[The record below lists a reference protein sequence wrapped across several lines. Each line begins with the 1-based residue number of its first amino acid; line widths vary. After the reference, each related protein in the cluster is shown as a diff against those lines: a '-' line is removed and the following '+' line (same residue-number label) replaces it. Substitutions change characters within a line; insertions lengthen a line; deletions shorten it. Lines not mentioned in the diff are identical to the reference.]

1 MADYQ
6 EYRRRVLR
14 KRWRRRFMAAAL
26 LLLLLLVGA
35 IGMLWKSLH
44 REQRPSGVG
53 QNTILQEVTQD
64 NTWNTASYAVARQL
78 TVQTLAD
85 SAATALDF
93 RMAALPKSSTA
104 VGKEWFND
112 VSFVGDSLTQGMQ
125 LYEEGM
131 QNAMFCAYKGV
142 GPNVIVNGTTC
153 KRTDGVAEVPLE
165 ALTAQQPRA
174 IYVLL
179 GTNVLGRDT
188 DYSSF
193 LTYYRLML
201 DMLSQT
207 LPNAKIYVQS
217 ITPVRPEVCQKSG
230 HEGLNRDRLCQINNE
245 LAAIAL
251 EKNCYFLNLW
261 EVLADENGDLIDF
274 RIDFMNR
281 DVPDCLTMTF
291 GVYDNKHLY
300 ENQTPP
306 ARSNVADYGDE
317 LLSDN
322 PKEQREILATFTF
335 ELRFDPTYTEQ
346 GTVIDVGETF
356 LLDGQSVT
364 LTEAEIYPTHLR
376 LNFDYDPANTAWLTE
391 LNFYLENE
399 RGERFNGIVNG
410 ISATG
415 NPDDPST
422 DSVWLDS
429 PYFSTGEHLTL
440 HVTGASWI
448 DKGQERVKVDL
459 AKGMIENPPQ
469 GVRLEWAEK
478 RDAGWV
484 VSFSA
489 GYRWEKTM
497 HYQIWKNRF
506 YDEDG
511 TAHDINQRGAS
522 SSPMILGE
530 ISGAE
535 LESYEAAE
543 KAAKEEG
550 RYFETFGLKDCAA
563 DCVWLEPCWTR
574 ITNSTAEIVIK

>member
-153 KRTDGVAEVPLE
+153 KRADGVAEVPLE

-201 DMLSQT
+201 DMISQA
-207 LPNAKIYVQS
+207 LPNTKIYVQS
-217 ITPVRPEVCQKSG
+217 ITPVRPEVSKKSP
-230 HEGLNRDRLCQINNE
+230 GLYKERLCEINDA
-245 LAAIAL
+245 LSAIAL
-251 EKNCYFLNLW
+251 EKGCTFLNLW
-261 EVLADENGDLIDF
+261 EALADENGDLIEEYAQ
-274 RIDFMNR
+274 
-281 DVPDCLTMTF
+281 PD
-291 GVYDNKHLY
+291 GYHLL
-300 ENQTPP
+300 P
-306 ARSNVADYGDE
+306 
-317 LLSDN
+317 
-322 PKEQREILATFTF
+322 
-335 ELRFDPTYTEQ
+335 
-346 GTVIDVGETF
+346 
-356 LLDGQSVT
+356 
-364 LTEAEIYPTHLR
+364 
-376 LNFDYDPANTAWLTE
+376 
-391 LNFYLENE
+391 
-399 RGERFNGIVNG
+399 
-410 ISATG
+410 
-415 NPDDPST
+415 
-422 DSVWLDS
+422 
-429 PYFSTGEHLTL
+429 
-440 HVTGASWI
+440 
-448 DKGQERVKVDL
+448 
-459 AKGMIENPPQ
+459 
-469 GVRLEWAEK
+469 
-478 RDAGWV
+478 
-484 VSFSA
+484 A
-489 GYRWEKTM
+489 GYDAWVDYLCT
-497 HYQIWKNRF
+497 H
-506 YDEDG
+506 
-511 TAHDINQRGAS
+511 T
-522 SSPMILGE
+522 
-530 ISGAE
+530 
-535 LESYEAAE
+535 
-543 KAAKEEG
+543 
-550 RYFETFGLKDCAA
+550 
-563 DCVWLEPCWTR
+563 
-574 ITNSTAEIVIK
+574 

>member
-14 KRWRRRFMAAAL
+14 KRWRRRFMATAL

-44 REQRPSGVG
+44 REQRPSGVW

-78 TVQTLAD
+78 TVQPLAD

-93 RMAALPKSSTA
+93 RMAVLPKSSTA

-153 KRTDGVAEVPLE
+153 KRADGVAEVPLE

-261 EVLADENGDLIDF
+261 EVLADENGDLIESYAQ
-274 RIDFMNR
+274 
-281 DVPDCLTMTF
+281 PD
-291 GVYDNKHLY
+291 GY
-300 ENQTPP
+300 
-306 ARSNVADYGDE
+306 
-317 LLSDN
+317 
-322 PKEQREILATFTF
+322 
-335 ELRFDPTYTEQ
+335 
-346 GTVIDVGETF
+346 
-356 LLDGQSVT
+356 
-364 LTEAEIYPTHLR
+364 HLR
-376 LNFDYDPANTAWLTE
+376 P
-391 LNFYLENE
+391 
-399 RGERFNGIVNG
+399 
-410 ISATG
+410 
-415 NPDDPST
+415 
-422 DSVWLDS
+422 
-429 PYFSTGEHLTL
+429 
-440 HVTGASWI
+440 
-448 DKGQERVKVDL
+448 
-459 AKGMIENPPQ
+459 
-469 GVRLEWAEK
+469 
-478 RDAGWV
+478 
-484 VSFSA
+484 A
-489 GYRWEKTM
+489 GYAVWTDYLCS
-497 HYQIWKNRF
+497 H
-506 YDEDG
+506 
-511 TAHDINQRGAS
+511 T
-522 SSPMILGE
+522 
-530 ISGAE
+530 
-535 LESYEAAE
+535 
-543 KAAKEEG
+543 EG
-550 RYFETFGLKDCAA
+550 
-563 DCVWLEPCWTR
+563 
-574 ITNSTAEIVIK
+574 

>member
-14 KRWRRRFMAAAL
+14 KRWRRRFMATVL

-153 KRTDGVAEVPLE
+153 KRADGVAEVPLE

-261 EVLADENGDLIDF
+261 EVLADENGDLGHIYGYQWRSWPDYKGGFIDQIQEAVDTIRHNPDSR
-274 RIDFMNR
+274 RII
-281 DVPDCLTMTF
+281 VS
-291 GVYDNKHLY
+291 
-300 ENQTPP
+300 
-306 ARSNVADYGDE
+306 AWNVADLDNMNLPPCHAFFQFYVANGRLSLQMYQRSADIFLGVPFNIASYALLLQMMAQVTGLKAGDFVHTLGDAHIYTNHLE
-317 LLSDN
+317 QVKLQLTRDPRPLPRMEIN
-322 PKEQREILATFTF
+322 P
-335 ELRFDPTYTEQ
+335 
-346 GTVIDVGETF
+346 DVKDIFGFQYEDF
-356 LLDGQSVT
+356 N
-364 LTEAEIYPTHLR
+364 LTG
-376 LNFDYDPANTAWLTE
+376 YDPHPHIK
-391 LNFYLENE
+391 
-399 RGERFNGIVNG
+399 GEV
-410 ISATG
+410 A
-415 NPDDPST
+415 
-422 DSVWLDS
+422 V
-429 PYFSTGEHLTL
+429 
-440 HVTGASWI
+440 
-448 DKGQERVKVDL
+448 
-459 AKGMIENPPQ
+459 
-469 GVRLEWAEK
+469 
-478 RDAGWV
+478 
-484 VSFSA
+484 
-489 GYRWEKTM
+489 
-497 HYQIWKNRF
+497 
-506 YDEDG
+506 
-511 TAHDINQRGAS
+511 
-522 SSPMILGE
+522 
-530 ISGAE
+530 
-535 LESYEAAE
+535 
-543 KAAKEEG
+543 
-550 RYFETFGLKDCAA
+550 
-563 DCVWLEPCWTR
+563 
-574 ITNSTAEIVIK
+574 

>member
-153 KRTDGVAEVPLE
+153 KRADGVAEVPLE

-201 DMLSQT
+201 DMISQA
-207 LPNAKIYVQS
+207 LPNTKIYVQS
-217 ITPVRPEVCQKSG
+217 ITPVRPEVSQKSP
-230 HEGLNRDRLCQINNE
+230 GLYKERLCEINDA
-245 LAAIAL
+245 LSAIAL
-251 EKNCYFLNLW
+251 EKGCTFLNLW
-261 EVLADENGDLIDF
+261 EALADENGDLIEEYAQ
-274 RIDFMNR
+274 
-281 DVPDCLTMTF
+281 PD
-291 GVYDNKHLY
+291 GYHLL
-300 ENQTPP
+300 P
-306 ARSNVADYGDE
+306 
-317 LLSDN
+317 
-322 PKEQREILATFTF
+322 
-335 ELRFDPTYTEQ
+335 
-346 GTVIDVGETF
+346 
-356 LLDGQSVT
+356 
-364 LTEAEIYPTHLR
+364 
-376 LNFDYDPANTAWLTE
+376 
-391 LNFYLENE
+391 
-399 RGERFNGIVNG
+399 
-410 ISATG
+410 
-415 NPDDPST
+415 
-422 DSVWLDS
+422 
-429 PYFSTGEHLTL
+429 
-440 HVTGASWI
+440 
-448 DKGQERVKVDL
+448 
-459 AKGMIENPPQ
+459 
-469 GVRLEWAEK
+469 
-478 RDAGWV
+478 
-484 VSFSA
+484 A
-489 GYRWEKTM
+489 GYDAWVDYLCT
-497 HYQIWKNRF
+497 H
-506 YDEDG
+506 
-511 TAHDINQRGAS
+511 T
-522 SSPMILGE
+522 
-530 ISGAE
+530 
-535 LESYEAAE
+535 
-543 KAAKEEG
+543 
-550 RYFETFGLKDCAA
+550 
-563 DCVWLEPCWTR
+563 
-574 ITNSTAEIVIK
+574 

>member
-153 KRTDGVAEVPLE
+153 KRADGVTEVPLE

-201 DMLSQT
+201 DMVSQS
-207 LPNAKIYVQS
+207 LPNTTLYVQS
-217 ITPVRPEVCQKSG
+217 ITPVRPEVRKKSP
-230 HEGLNRDRLCQINNE
+230 GLYKERLCEINDA
-245 LAAIAL
+245 LSAIAL
-251 EKNCYFLNLW
+251 EKGCTFLNLW
-261 EVLADENGDLIDF
+261 EALADENGDLKAEYAQ
-274 RIDFMNR
+274 
-281 DVPDCLTMTF
+281 PD
-291 GVYDNKHLY
+291 GYHLKPEGY
-300 ENQTPP
+300 
-306 ARSNVADYGDE
+306 
-317 LLSDN
+317 
-322 PKEQREILATFTF
+322 
-335 ELRFDPTYTEQ
+335 
-346 GTVIDVGETF
+346 
-356 LLDGQSVT
+356 
-364 LTEAEIYPTHLR
+364 
-376 LNFDYDPANTAWLTE
+376 TAWVD
-391 LNFYLENE
+391 YLC
-399 RGERFNGIVNG
+399 
-410 ISATG
+410 SHT
-415 NPDDPST
+415 
-422 DSVWLDS
+422 
-429 PYFSTGEHLTL
+429 
-440 HVTGASWI
+440 
-448 DKGQERVKVDL
+448 
-459 AKGMIENPPQ
+459 
-469 GVRLEWAEK
+469 
-478 RDAGWV
+478 AG
-484 VSFSA
+484 
-489 GYRWEKTM
+489 
-497 HYQIWKNRF
+497 
-506 YDEDG
+506 
-511 TAHDINQRGAS
+511 
-522 SSPMILGE
+522 
-530 ISGAE
+530 
-535 LESYEAAE
+535 
-543 KAAKEEG
+543 
-550 RYFETFGLKDCAA
+550 
-563 DCVWLEPCWTR
+563 
-574 ITNSTAEIVIK
+574 

>member
-14 KRWRRRFMAAAL
+14 KRWRRRFMATVL

-153 KRTDGVAEVPLE
+153 KRADGVAEVPLE

-201 DMLSQT
+201 DMISQA
-207 LPNAKIYVQS
+207 LPNTKIYVQS
-217 ITPVRPEVCQKSG
+217 ITPVRPEVSKKSP
-230 HEGLNRDRLCQINNE
+230 GLYKERLCEINDA
-245 LAAIAL
+245 LSAIAL
-251 EKNCYFLNLW
+251 EKGCTFLNLW
-261 EVLADENGDLIDF
+261 EALADENGDLIEEYAQ
-274 RIDFMNR
+274 
-281 DVPDCLTMTF
+281 PD
-291 GVYDNKHLY
+291 GYHLL
-300 ENQTPP
+300 P
-306 ARSNVADYGDE
+306 
-317 LLSDN
+317 
-322 PKEQREILATFTF
+322 
-335 ELRFDPTYTEQ
+335 
-346 GTVIDVGETF
+346 
-356 LLDGQSVT
+356 
-364 LTEAEIYPTHLR
+364 
-376 LNFDYDPANTAWLTE
+376 
-391 LNFYLENE
+391 
-399 RGERFNGIVNG
+399 
-410 ISATG
+410 
-415 NPDDPST
+415 
-422 DSVWLDS
+422 
-429 PYFSTGEHLTL
+429 
-440 HVTGASWI
+440 
-448 DKGQERVKVDL
+448 
-459 AKGMIENPPQ
+459 
-469 GVRLEWAEK
+469 
-478 RDAGWV
+478 
-484 VSFSA
+484 A
-489 GYRWEKTM
+489 GYDAWVDYLCT
-497 HYQIWKNRF
+497 H
-506 YDEDG
+506 
-511 TAHDINQRGAS
+511 T
-522 SSPMILGE
+522 
-530 ISGAE
+530 
-535 LESYEAAE
+535 
-543 KAAKEEG
+543 
-550 RYFETFGLKDCAA
+550 
-563 DCVWLEPCWTR
+563 
-574 ITNSTAEIVIK
+574 

>member
-14 KRWRRRFMAAAL
+14 KRWRRRFMATAL

-230 HEGLNRDRLCQINNE
+230 HEGLNLFQ
-245 LAAIAL
+245 AMGV
-251 EKNCYFLNLW
+251 
-261 EVLADENGDLIDF
+261 EVYSVSTDSHFVHKAWHDASESIRKIKYPMLADPTGTLS
-274 RIDFMNR
+274 RA
-281 DVPDCLTMTF
+281 F
-291 GVYDNKHLY
+291 GVMIEEEGMAYRGTFLVNPEGKIKIAEIQDN
-300 ENQTPP
+300 NIGRN
-306 ARSNVADYGDE
+306 ADE
-317 LLSDN
+317 LL
-322 PKEQREILATFTF
+322 R
-335 ELRFDPTYTEQ
+335 
-346 GTVIDVGETF
+346 
-356 LLDGQSVT
+356 
-364 LTEAEIYPTHLR
+364 
-376 LNFDYDPANTAWLTE
+376 
-391 LNFYLENE
+391 
-399 RGERFNGIVNG
+399 
-410 ISATG
+410 
-415 NPDDPST
+415 
-422 DSVWLDS
+422 
-429 PYFSTGEHLTL
+429 
-440 HVTGASWI
+440 
-448 DKGQERVKVDL
+448 KV
-459 AKGMIENPPQ
+459 
-469 GVRLEWAEK
+469 
-478 RDAGWV
+478 
-484 VSFSA
+484 
-489 GYRWEKTM
+489 
-497 HYQIWKNRF
+497 
-506 YDEDG
+506 
-511 TAHDINQRGAS
+511 
-522 SSPMILGE
+522 
-530 ISGAE
+530 
-535 LESYEAAE
+535 EAAQFVATHDGE
-543 KAAKEEG
+543 VCPAKWKKG
-550 RYFETFGLKDCAA
+550 GATLKPSIDL
-563 DCVWLEPCWTR
+563 VGK
-574 ITNSTAEIVIK
+574 I